1 MMQNP
6 VNLHPAVAK
15 SLTTWHAMIEK
26 KDLSELGA
34 ILHPDAIFR
43 SPMAI
48 NPYKSADAVTLALTT
63 VITIFENFAYHRQFV
78 TDAGL
83 NVVLEFS
90 ANVGDKLLKGADF
103 VRFDEE
109 GKIVDFEVMIRPL
122 ISLQV
127 LGAEM
132 GKRLGHKLP
141 DYKIK
146 L

>member
-6 VNLHPAVAK
+6 VNLQPAAAR
-15 SLTTWHAMIEK
+15 SLTAWHDMIER
-26 KDLSELGA
+26 KDLSELGT
-34 ILHPDAIFR
+34 ILRPDAVFR

-48 NPYKSADAVTLALTT
+48 NPYKSADAVILALTT
-63 VITIFENFAYHRQFV
+63 VITIFENFAYHRQFAS
-78 TDAGL
+78 DDGL

-90 ANVGDKLLKGADF
+90 ASVDNKLLKGADF
-103 VRFDEE
+103 VQFDDA